1 MTDPTGEFLE
11 ALRHKLESLRLAG
24 LRRIPRILS
33 ALETAA
39 ATPQATG
46 PQMPEGGFSSVADF
60 ARHVRQQLNSETGR
74 RQMAATQAPGPP
86 AGKAGSAAARAATQ
100 SPPSAE
106 FDETLRPS
114 RPVDPEIEKQLAAL
128 AEEVGRCTRCRE
140 LAAARTQTVFKDG
153 PPNADLMFVGEAPGQ
168 DEDAQGV
175 PFVGR
180 AGQLLTKIV
189 SGGLK
194 MRRRDVYVCN
204 ILKCRPPGNR
214 NPRPD
219 EAANC
224 REYLDAQIDLVRP
237 KVICC
242 LGGIATRFLLDDP
255 TPVGRMRGRWYSY
268 RGVAVR
274 VTYHPAYLLRN
285 YTKDART
292 KVWDDVKQVAAKLR
306 ELRDAPGGP
315 VETEDGLF

>member
-1 MTDPTGEFLE
+1 MADPTREFLE
-11 ALRHKLESLRLAG
+11 ALRHKLASLRLAG
-24 LRRIPRILS
+24 VRRIPRILP
-33 ALETAA
+33 ALQAPA
-39 ATPQATG
+39 ATPEAAA
-46 PQMPEGGFSSVADF
+46 PQMPAEGFTSVADF
-60 ARHVRQQLNSETGR
+60 AHHVRQQLDSEAGR
-74 RQMAATQAPGPP
+74 RRLAATRAP
-86 AGKAGSAAARAATQ
+86 GSAAGRSAGPADKAT
-100 SPPSAE
+100 SGAE

-114 RPVDPEIEKQLAAL
+114 RPVDPELEQQLAAL
-128 AEEVGRCTRCRE
+128 AEEVSLCTRCQH
-140 LAAARTQTVFKDG
+140 LAATRTQTVFKAG
-153 PPNADLMFVGEAPGQ
+153 PPNADLMFIGEAPGQ

-180 AGQLLTKIV
+180 AGQLLTKIIA
-189 SGGLK
+189 GGMH
-194 MRRRDVYVCN
+194 MRRQDVYICN

-224 REYLDAQIDLVRP
+224 RQYLDGQIDLVRP

-242 LGGIATRFLLDDP
+242 LGGVASRFLLDDP

-268 RGVAVR
+268 RGIPTR
-274 VTYHPAYLLRN
+274 VTYHSAYLLRN
-285 YTKDART
+285 YTQDTRM

-315 VETEDGLF
+315 VETEDSLF